1 MEMISKSSD
10 DSCSDVSSTELNQSP
25 LSESTSN
32 LPSRSLVFPQYKRN
46 VKMPRQVVE
55 RKYAQTSLSR
65 PRQWTPEED
74 QRLENAI
81 EEIGLR
87 DWTAVAKLVETR
99 DREQCHHRYYYLR
112 QLGAMKQLWTSAE
125 DETLRLGVEQ
135 YSEDVEPNWAVIA
148 TNIPRHTA
156 RDCKTR
162 WEFYLARQLNMTPWS
177 EEEDEILI
185 ALRKENLPLYPISR
199 KLPGR
204 TIESI
209 KARCDEIGMGFY
221 QVKEPWSEEDVK
233 ILKQAVE
240 EFTVNGRINWR
251 KVSKRLPGRS
261 GRSIV
266 CKYNNLVKPRHEKS
280 TPPSTSD

>member
-135 YSEDVEPNWAVIA
+135 YSEDVEPNWAV
-148 TNIPRHTA
+148 
-156 RDCKTR
+156 
-162 WEFYLARQLNMTPWS
+162 
-177 EEEDEILI
+177 
-185 ALRKENLPLYPISR
+185 
-199 KLPGR
+199 
-204 TIESI
+204 
-209 KARCDEIGMGFY
+209 
-221 QVKEPWSEEDVK
+221 KEPWSEEDVK